1 MSFDGITTNALV
13 HELNDLLQNARIEK
27 INIPNK
33 NEITIAN
40 GTANGCIGTPKKNKK
55 VDSHTTAARNIKS
68 ENPSW

>member
-33 NEITIAN
+33 NEITISFH
-40 GTANGCIGTPKKNKK
+40 TITRKN
-55 VDSHTTAARNIKS
+55 
-68 ENPSW
+68 